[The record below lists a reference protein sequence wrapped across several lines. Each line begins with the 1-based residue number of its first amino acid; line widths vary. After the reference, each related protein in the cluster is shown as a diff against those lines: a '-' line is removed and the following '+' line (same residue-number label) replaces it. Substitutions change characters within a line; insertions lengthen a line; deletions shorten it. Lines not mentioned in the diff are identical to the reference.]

1 MSNNLLDAT
10 QTSELTTY
18 SAITTSAPA
27 TDVNFYSHAGT
38 SIGLSFIGI
47 ISIILLLG
55 WLVKRFGGKNTT
67 GNLIDIKAS
76 YVINP
81 KERIIL
87 VQVDQQL
94 LLIGVT
100 PQQMTLLHTLSE
112 ERSQILLSQST
123 AVNDC
128 LKKSLFQ
135 QILQS
140 TLKSNKE

>member
-18 SAITTSAPA
+18 SAITTSASAP
-27 TDVNFYSHAGT
+27 DVNFYSHAGT
-38 SIGLSFIGI
+38 SIGLPFIGI
-47 ISIILLLG
+47 ISIILVLG